1 MVRTFLVSGTNTV
14 IIKMELEKI
23 DSFYKQLFRKAGLT
37 IAVILVVAFV
47 DIGLI
52 SNIEYNWNV
61 WMVFMLT
68 VVKIFFIVH
77 LSFSQLVKII
87 SQSHLLSHVLVLF
100 TLLIGLI
107 IFSFASDFAALHLI
121 DDNNFK
127 SNYDIN
133 SSIWMVFFEYFYLS
147 TITFSSVGYGDIVP
161 VSIVAKSIVIL
172 EVGLRFFVLIFGIAN
187 VNQIKI
193 NQE

>member
-1 MVRTFLVSGTNTV
+1 
-14 IIKMELEKI
+14 MELEKI

-133 SSIWMVFFEYFYLS
+133 SSIWTVFFEYFYLS
-147 TITFSSVGYGDIVP
+147 IITFSSVGYGDIVP
-161 VSIVAKSIVIL
+161 VSIVAKSTVIL
-172 EVGLRFFVLIFGIAN
+172 EVGLRFFVLVFGIAN

>member
-133 SSIWMVFFEYFYLS
+133 SSIWTVFFEYFYLS
-147 TITFSSVGYGDIVP
+147 IITFSSVGYGDIVP
-161 VSIVAKSIVIL
+161 VSIVAKSTVIL
-172 EVGLRFFVLIFGIAN
+172 EVGLRFFVLVFGIAN